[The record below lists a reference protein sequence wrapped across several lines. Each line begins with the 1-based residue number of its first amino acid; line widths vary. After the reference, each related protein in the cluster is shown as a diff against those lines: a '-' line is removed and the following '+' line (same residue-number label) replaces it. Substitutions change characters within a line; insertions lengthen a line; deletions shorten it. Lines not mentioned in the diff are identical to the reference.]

1 MPNHYIGD
9 LLHTIKMSGFSRV
22 RTELWHLAVV
32 TTSTPHPVQMRRQ
45 LPRHRYLGDLPTA
58 SHGEVEKFAAPLRLA
73 AYRDLRRFDQQKAQ
87 QCIASFAEVNPIG
100 ADRRWTLLSEPD
112 PHSWRSASHSESRP
126 RVRN

>member
-22 RTELWHLAVV
+22 RTELLQLTVVVALA
-32 TTSTPHPVQMRRQ
+32 PHPVQVHRQ